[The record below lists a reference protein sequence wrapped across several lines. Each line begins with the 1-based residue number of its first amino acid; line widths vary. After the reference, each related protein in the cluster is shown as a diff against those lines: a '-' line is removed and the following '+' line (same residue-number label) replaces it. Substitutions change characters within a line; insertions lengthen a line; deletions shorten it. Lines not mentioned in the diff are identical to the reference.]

1 MNAGDIVEAGTHE
14 QLLERGGVYAALY
27 GKQFAAI
34 DEAVADG
41 GIYPDFCS
49 GQRRISPPSCEN
61 RPSSRD
67 ILRRGTAQALGFLTD
82 AMMSRTCPLERTRRV
97 RSTPAASPRAS
108 VRSVR

>member
-41 GIYPDFCS
+41 GIYS
-49 GQRRISPPSCEN
+49 QPPTT
-61 RPSSRD
+61 PSVP
-67 ILRRGTAQALGFLTD
+67 TA
-82 AMMSRTCPLERTRRV
+82 S
-97 RSTPAASPRAS
+97 
-108 VRSVR
+108 